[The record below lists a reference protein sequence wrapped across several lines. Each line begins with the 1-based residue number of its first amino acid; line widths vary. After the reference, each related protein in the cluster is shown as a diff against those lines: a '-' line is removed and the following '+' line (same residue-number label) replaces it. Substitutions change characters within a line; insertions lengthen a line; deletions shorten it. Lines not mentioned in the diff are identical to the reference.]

1 MNKYVFTTASHAGNS
16 VSTSCIVAQDEF
28 DALAKAYKHYGG
40 YRLTNEE
47 FELLCRNTPIQRIY
61 RLFRDFTGESILYFA
76 LKPDECFIC
85 DLTEIK

>member
-1 MNKYVFTTASHAGNS
+1 MNKYVFTTASHIGNS
-16 VSTSCIVAQDEF
+16 VSTSYIVAQDEF

-40 YRLTNEE
+40 CQLTSEE

-61 RLFRDFTGESILYFA
+61 RLFRNLTGESILYFA